1 MRKFAK
7 RSLAHMFKLL
17 IVHIAMLGAFSLRAG
32 FFARY
37 SADLTHSVNAFVT
50 ETCFTADERH
60 LERLPLQLLALLDLK
75 ISGYFSPTMA
85 TQYLPGMIFH

>member
-1 MRKFAK
+1 MRKLAK
-7 RSLAHMFKLL
+7 RSLAQMFKLL
-17 IVHIAMLGAFSLRAG
+17 IVYLAMLGAFSLRVG
-32 FFARY
+32 LFARY
-37 SADLTHSVNAFVT
+37 STGLMYSVNAFVS
-50 ETCFTADERH
+50 ETCFTVGERP